1 MPEDKI
7 LYRIIAVILL
17 IITIALMTMA
27 VRSCESYNKI
37 QEEYAKQGLV
47 QIPAQTWVKPPN
59 Q

>member
-1 MPEDKI
+1 MTEDKFVN
-7 LYRIIAVILL
+7 RVIAIILL
-17 IITIALMTMA
+17 IITLALMSMA